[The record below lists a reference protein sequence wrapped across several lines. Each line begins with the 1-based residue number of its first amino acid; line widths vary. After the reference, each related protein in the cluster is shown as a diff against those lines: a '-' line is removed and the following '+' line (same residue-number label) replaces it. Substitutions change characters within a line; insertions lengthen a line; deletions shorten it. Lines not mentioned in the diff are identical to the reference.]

1 MEYFYIQIFQILRTK
16 FCSIGLTSGAVHSS
30 AGQDWRADRPRA
42 ARSMFASTPQ
52 TRSQP
57 LRKCRAWPY
66 RACARRR
73 RTVLETPIDP
83 RQARRASFH
92 RRRLAQNSATKKP
105 LADGLVFVSKAGNK
119 PSKDG

>member
-1 MEYFYIQIFQILRTK
+1 MSLQP
-16 FCSIGLTSGAVHSS
+16 S
-30 AGQDWRADRPRA
+30 AEQLGDRRV
-42 ARSMFASTPQ
+42 
-52 TRSQP
+52 
-57 LRKCRAWPY
+57 
-66 RACARRR
+66 
-73 RTVLETPIDP
+73 VLETP

>member
-1 MEYFYIQIFQILRTK
+1 MI
-16 FCSIGLTSGAVHSS
+16 
-30 AGQDWRADRPRA
+30 
-42 ARSMFASTPQ
+42 ASTPQ
-52 TRSQP
+52 TRSRPPKVSDVALPRLRVGPSARVVRKMSLQP
-57 LRKCRAWPY
+57 SAEQLGD
-66 RACARRR
+66 RRV
-73 RTVLETPIDP
+73 VLETPIDP